1 MMNQESESHFTI
13 HHLAPNFFVILVAVV
28 GLCLPSS
35 SFAQMTTNEVFVLG
49 TLYKRH
55 EAVPGYD
62 LAALQRTILAIK
74 ADVLV
79 LDVTPSE
86 LEEQKVVSSKVEYSV
101 VIFPLVRDGPFRVY
115 AGEPVEPMFSEIVQS
130 LIGANKE
137 LEKTN
142 PGARAIIKR
151 YNEST
156 YEALSQIWLSPAD
169 VNSEVTER
177 IISGKKAL
185 EERLVGVVET
195 NAWKRWNHYAV
206 SVVLQAVQKNPGK
219 RILVITGIE
228 NCPGIRGE
236 LRDNKTIKL
245 IDMEPWLRSNVK

>member
-1 MMNQESESHFTI
+1 MNQESESHFTI
-13 HHLAPNFFVILVAVV
+13 RHLAPNFFVILVAVV

-35 SFAQMTTNEVFVLG
+35 SFAHMANNEVFVLG

-62 LAALQRTILAIK
+62 LAALQRMILAIK

-79 LDVTPSE
+79 LDVSPTE
-86 LEEQKVVSSKVEYSV
+86 LEEQKVVPSKVEYSG
-101 VIFPLVRDGPFRVY
+101 VIFPLVREGQFRVY
-115 AGEPVEPMFSEIVQS
+115 AGEPAEPMFSEIVQA

-156 YEALSQIWLSPAD
+156 YEALNKIWLSPAD

-185 EERLVGVVET
+185 EERLVGTVET
-195 NAWKRWNHYAV
+195 DAWKRWNHHAV
-206 SVVLQAVQKNPGK
+206 SVVLRAVKENPGK
-219 RILVITGIE
+219 RVLVITGIE

-236 LRDNKTIKL
+236 LRGNKTINL
-245 IDMEPWLRSNVK
+245 IEMEPWLRSNVK